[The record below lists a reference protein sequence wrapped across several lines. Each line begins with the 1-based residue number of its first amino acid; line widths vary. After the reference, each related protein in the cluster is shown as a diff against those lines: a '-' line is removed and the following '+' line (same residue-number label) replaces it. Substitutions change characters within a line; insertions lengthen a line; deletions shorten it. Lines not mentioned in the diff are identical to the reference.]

1 MIRMD
6 KKKIGKVLYR
16 LFDGLLNLI
25 LLAFGA
31 VVLWLLLQVSSIAT
45 FRIPTDSMEPALTA
59 GDNILVNKW
68 VMGARIFN
76 LWDAAEGKD
85 VKIRRL
91 PAFGRIRRNDVLVFN
106 FPYPAA
112 WDSIGLDLLKYYVK
126 RCIALPGDTLSIRQ
140 GHYHI
145 AGYDGALGN
154 EAAQNRME
162 RMGEADFSPEVYAS
176 FPYDSLLGWNIR
188 EFGPLYVPKAGDEI
202 EMDRTHYVLYKKVIE
217 WEQRGTL
224 TYRDSAVYLDGSPL
238 PRYCFEKD
246 YYFMG
251 GDKAENSQ
259 DSRYWGLLP
268 EEYIVGKVWK
278 IWKSVDPYTDEFRW
292 ERFMKE
298 VK

>member
-1 MIRMD
+1 MD
-6 KKKIGKVLYR
+6 RPPLGPDPLGGRAGGVVDSRAGVPLR
-16 LFDGLLNLI
+16 LVPHPERFDG
-25 LLAFGA
+25 ADAGGGGFCVGKQA
-31 VVLWLLLQVSSIAT
+31 AGGSAALQ
-45 FRIPTDSMEPALTA
+45 PLGGDGGQA
-59 GDNILVNKW
+59 GGDPSQRVEIH
-68 VMGARIFN
+68 
-76 LWDAAEGKD
+76 
-85 VKIRRL
+85 RL
-91 PAFGRIRRNDVLVFN
+91 PGLHRIARNDVLVFH
-106 FPYPAA
+106 FPHPET
-112 WDSIGLDLLKYYVK
+112 WERIEMHLLKYYVK
-126 RCIALPGDTLSIRQ
+126 RCIALPGDTLLIRQ

-224 TYRDSAVYLDGSPL
+224 TYRDSTVYLNGRPL
-238 PRYCFEKD
+238 PRYRFEKD

>member
-1 MIRMD
+1 MKIVL
-6 KKKIGKVLYR
+6 KKWIDR
-16 LFDGLLNLI
+16 LLDLI
-25 LLAFGA
+25 LWAAGLVA
-31 VVLWLLLQVSSIAT
+31 LWIVAQVFLFAS
-45 FRIPTDSMEPALTA
+45 FRIPSDSMEPTLEA
-59 GDNILVNKW
+59 GDFVLVNKLL
-68 VMGARIFN
+68 VGPRLFN
-76 LWDAAEGKD
+76 LSEAMEGKR
-85 VKIRRL
+85 VEIHRL
-91 PAFGRIRRNDVLVFN
+91 PGLHRIARNDVLVFH
-106 FPYPAA
+106 FPHPET
-112 WDSIGLDLLKYYVK
+112 WERIEMHLLKYYVK
-126 RCIALPGDTLSIRQ
+126 RCIALPGDTLLIRQ

-176 FPYDSLLGWNIR
+176 FPYDSLLGWDIR

-217 WEQRGTL
+217 WEKRGTL
-224 TYRDSAVYLDGSPL
+224 TYRDSTVYLDGRPL
-238 PRYCFEKD
+238 PRYRFEKN